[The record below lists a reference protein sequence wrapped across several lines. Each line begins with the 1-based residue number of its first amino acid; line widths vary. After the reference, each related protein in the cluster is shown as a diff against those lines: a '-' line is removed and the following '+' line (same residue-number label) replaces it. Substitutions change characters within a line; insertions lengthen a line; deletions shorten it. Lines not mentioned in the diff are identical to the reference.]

1 MESLD
6 KHIWNNWRTINH
18 VILNET
24 AEGIEPHI
32 EKNEAVKR
40 QSVNLCMVEIL
51 ISSFGASTTD
61 SLSIGTKYG
70 HISW

>member
-1 MESLD
+1 M
-6 KHIWNNWRTINH
+6 
-18 VILNET
+18 ILNET

-40 QSVNLCMVEIL
+40 QSVNLCIVEIL